1 MDFGGLVYKRVWK
14 ITFFGQNWVRIWRN
28 GRNTPTKNSQE
39 NPPGALSTRLVFL
52 LETSLSVSLPISIC
66 SYFYT
71 HAVINYL
78 VAMTFV

>member
-1 MDFGGLVYKRVWK
+1 MDLGGLVYKRVWK
-14 ITFFGQNWVRIWRN
+14 ITFFGLNRVRIWRN
-28 GRNTPTKNSQE
+28 WRNTPTKNSQG
-39 NPPGALSTRLVFL
+39 NPPPPGALSTRLVCI

-78 VAMTFV
+78 VAM